1 MKITVEIS
9 ELDYKALV
17 EQFLPVVRE
26 KMAGKDGI
34 GAKTLSILA
43 GMPPSI
49 AGNMIDMMPQDKK
62 DELAVM
68 LIEKNK
74 DKIAEKIVKLAGE
87 KGISFKIDDIDAEV

>member
-1 MKITVEIS
+1 MKITFEIS

-17 EQFLPVVRE
+17 EKFLPVVRE
-26 KMAGKDGI
+26 KMAGKDGV

-43 GMPPSI
+43 GMSPSI
-49 AGNMIDMMPQDKK
+49 AAGMIDMMPQDKK

-74 DKIAEKIVKLAGE
+74 DKIADKIMKLAGE
-87 KGISFKIDDIDAEV
+87 HGIKFKIDDIDAEV